1 VDSIK
6 IICLYIKGKNTLFP
20 MRVISQNIANYG
32 IDVPKDAVFRVNL
45 AWCSSINELKN
56 ILEKYPNNDIF
67 LDLPKGRVKPPNNKY
82 SLDDLIPVILAFRQI
97 KFMAISNIESS
108 SDLEIFIKKIPNHV
122 ILVPKIESPTAIKNI
137 SDIVDVI
144 PNTKK
149 ILMLDHDDL
158 FSQIIKNKEPI
169 DNFKNYIQKLVDY
182 CDSNKIILLRT
193 IGVMFSD
200 EEKRISEYIK

>member
-56 ILEKYPNNDIF
+56 ILEKYPNNDLF
-67 LDLPKGRVKPPNNKY
+67 LDLTKGRVKPPNNKY
-82 SLDDLIPVILAFRQI
+82 SLDELIPIILAFRQI

-122 ILVPKIESPTAIKNI
+122 ILVPKIESPTAINEISGFISLAAHNKPIMKTPTNI
-137 SDIVDVI
+137 L
-144 PNTKK
+144 
-149 ILMLDHDDL
+149 LMLNIH
-158 FSQIIKNKEPI
+158 
-169 DNFKNYIQKLVDY
+169 
-182 CDSNKIILLRT
+182 LLYH
-193 IGVMFSD
+193 I
-200 EEKRISEYIK
+200 